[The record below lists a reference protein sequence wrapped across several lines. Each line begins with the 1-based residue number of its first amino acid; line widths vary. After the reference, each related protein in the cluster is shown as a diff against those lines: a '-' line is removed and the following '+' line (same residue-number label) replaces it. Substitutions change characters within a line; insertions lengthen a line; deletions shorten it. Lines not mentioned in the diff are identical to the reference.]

1 MKLTLA
7 NIALY
12 FMFYLENFME
22 ANMFRN
28 VSKVFI
34 FWDAA
39 DIAFEHFKF
48 SVKMN
53 VSDCL
58 RYGP

>member
-1 MKLTLA
+1 
-7 NIALY
+7 
-12 FMFYLENFME
+12 MFYLENFME
-22 ANMFRN
+22 TKMFRN

-34 FWDAA
+34 VGDAA

-53 VSDCL
+53 VFDCL